1 MNFSNFLTKIVEN
14 IDKTY
19 AHHKPQN
26 TGGINCP
33 PPHTPNNQNTPAKLP
48 KKIMNWVQFGEE

>member
-26 TGGINCP
+26 TGGINRP

-48 KKIMNWVQFGEE
+48 KKIMN